1 MDAAQQVLGGD
12 SGQGRP
18 TRHQAFD
25 AQAYRITVSVLPRFE
40 SQTLI
45 SQSTRAD
52 ETHRSFDRQF
62 NPTVQNHFLSVNSR
76 SPRSQ
81 ADRTS
86 AREKEFQVLG
96 RRPVC
101 SDFMSI
107 GGAFCL
113 MATRQLLEMPKR
125 GKMPAQQSGASDQ
138 TLKRTPID
146 ESSLTLSIGK
156 KF

>member
-62 NPTVQNHFLSVNSR
+62 NPTVQNHFLSVILAR
-76 SPRSQ
+76 REARLIVRQ
-81 ADRTS
+81 
-86 AREKEFQVLG
+86 REKKSS
-96 RRPVC
+96 RY
-101 SDFMSI
+101 
-107 GGAFCL
+107 
-113 MATRQLLEMPKR
+113 
-125 GKMPAQQSGASDQ
+125 SGAALFVQ
-138 TLKRTPID
+138 ILCQ
-146 ESSLTLSIGK
+146 
-156 KF
+156 